1 MNQNGIDEYRSWDA
15 AYVLGSL
22 VSSERHEF
30 EEHLSGCAVCRA
42 AVAELAGLPSL
53 LAALSPEEAQSLGRT
68 DGERPTPALQPGLA
82 NKVQRGR
89 RRTRLAAA
97 GIMLGAA
104 AAAGAVYVQVAG
116 SPPPAAQIQAASAT
130 ALHFTPVADSA
141 LAATGSLTRSRGE
154 RRSTG
159 SAPTRRTRPST
170 LHPVPAR
177 RKSTVWWLSTPAV
190 PRPRWPPGRQRRGQ
204 WRRRRPP
211 PMSRRPI
218 SAALKSVPSP
228 AARRCWLRT
237 RSAGAHAGQR
247 RPDPCARRQRRRRAD
262 QRRRP
267 EWMAR
272 TLLQG
277 QWRRDFRD
285 RAPAPSLLQ
294 GRL

>member
-68 DGERPTPALQPGLA
+68 DGERPTLALQPGLA

-141 LAATGSLTRSRGE
+141 LAATGSLTTQPWG
-154 RRSTG
+154 TQIDWKC
-159 SAPTRRTRPST
+159 AYT
-170 LHPVPAR
+170 
-177 RKSTVWWLSTPAV
+177 
-190 PRPRWPPGRQRRGQ
+190 
-204 WRRRRPP
+204 
-211 PMSRRPI
+211 
-218 SAALKSVPSP
+218 PSP
-228 AARRCWLRT
+228 AEYASPGPGTPEEYRLVVVDSRGATTQVATWT
-237 RSAGAHAGQR
+237 ATPGTVATPTATTDVPTADIRSVEI
-247 RPDPCARRQRRRRAD
+247 RAV
-262 QRRRP
+262 
-267 EWMAR
+267 ASGK
-272 TLLQG
+272 TLL
-277 QWRRDFRD
+277 
-285 RAPAPSLLQ
+285 AAHP
-294 GRL
+294 